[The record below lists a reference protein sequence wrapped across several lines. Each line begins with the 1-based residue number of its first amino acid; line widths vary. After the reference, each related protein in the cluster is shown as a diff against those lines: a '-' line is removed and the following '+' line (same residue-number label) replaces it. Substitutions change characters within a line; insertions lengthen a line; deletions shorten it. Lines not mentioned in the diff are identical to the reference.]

1 MYEEV
6 GTGKYG
12 DQSFRVVGVIGA
24 SIEQPGKESTLIT
37 RLHTWTVQRSGLAV
51 INAAEAQA
59 SHDRSLRKGPNADF
73 YLAYDAMEASKFERS
88 GEAASTWTSVNNCT
102 EDENHVGNFERV
114 SRRKESATVAQ
125 EQHFKLPVLE
135 TTTVPVNS
143 SYPYRQ

>member
-1 MYEEV
+1 MYKEV

-12 DQSFRVVGVIGA
+12 DPSCRVVGVIGA

-73 YLAYDAMEASKFERS
+73 YLAYDAMEAAKFERS
-88 GEAASTWTSVNNCT
+88 GEAASTWTRVNNCT
-102 EDENHVGNFERV
+102 DKQGDRRHGVTFEQV
-114 SRRKESATVAQ
+114 IERKAGTSFDS
-125 EQHFKLPVLE
+125 EQIFTLPK
-135 TTTVPVNS
+135 
-143 SYPYRQ
+143 YRSGHP